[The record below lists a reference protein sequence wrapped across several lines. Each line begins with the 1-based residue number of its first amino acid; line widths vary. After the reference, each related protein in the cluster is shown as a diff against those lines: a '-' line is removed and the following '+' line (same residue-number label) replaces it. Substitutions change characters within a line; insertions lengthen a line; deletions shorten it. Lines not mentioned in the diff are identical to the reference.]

1 MVAKQQL
8 YLSMTLL
15 LVIVFS
21 IGIIVGRSAS
31 NPELSEVNA
40 FVKQSELTTESYLI
54 EQELLAGLE
63 KNCDLARLR
72 LTGLSS
78 ELWQLGKLLGTA
90 TAKQDLGE
98 ENYDFLKRKFH
109 LMQIKT
115 YTLFHRLRQDC
126 AVNAPVVLYYY
137 SQHDP
142 QSLEQGAI
150 LDTLVR
156 DQDVKVF
163 AIELNYSQEL
173 KFLEEYYDI
182 ERTPALVVNFE
193 TVRQGLTTRDD
204 LAALV
209 REE

>member
-173 KFLEEYYDI
+173 KFLEDYYDI

>member
-1 MVAKQQL
+1 
-8 YLSMTLL
+8 MTLL
-15 LVIVFS
+15 IVIVFS

-63 KNCDLARLR
+63 KNCDLAQLR
-72 LTGLSS
+72 LAGLSG

-126 AVNAPVVLYYY
+126 AVNVPVILFYY

-150 LDTLVR
+150 LDTLVT
-156 DQDVKVF
+156 DLDVKVF

-173 KFLEEYYDI
+173 RFLEEYYDI
-182 ERTPALVVNFE
+182 ERTPALVANFE
-193 TVRQGLTTRDD
+193 TVRQGLTSRDD

-209 REE
+209 RE